1 MCIRDRCRESIYQS
15 FGALNL
21 ISNES
26 KGGYN
31 QLEGQ
36 NAIHL
41 YFVNRIINIIE
52 ECVNKDLIPQLL
64 NLCGIRLSHKDMPRF
79 KAGDIEP
86 ISLEEV
92 SKMVQ
97 RVKSVNAFLG
107 TKEVWI
113 ETYEKLGYDTEHL
126 QELSEEELQA
136 LSEMGG
142 KGESRAGESLGSS
155 GTGNSQITTGGDN
168 NLDNSA

>member
-1 MCIRDRCRESIYQS
+1 M
-15 FGALNL
+15 
-21 ISNES
+21 
-26 KGGYN
+26 
-31 QLEGQ
+31 
-36 NAIHL
+36 
-41 YFVNRIINIIE
+41 
-52 ECVNKDLIPQLL
+52 NKDLIPQLL